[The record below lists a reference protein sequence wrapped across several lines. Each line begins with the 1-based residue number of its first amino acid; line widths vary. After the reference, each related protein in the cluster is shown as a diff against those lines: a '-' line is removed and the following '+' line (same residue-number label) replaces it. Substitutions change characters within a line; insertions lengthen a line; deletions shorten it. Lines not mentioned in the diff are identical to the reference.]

1 MRFNKED
8 VLDSLRENRQAHKE
22 RHYAARRKWRE
33 DVKARYQRALDQF
46 ETGSFK
52 NAANPLIRYPRPK
65 LRLDEYDRAIAQVE
79 AAVPNSRGSI
89 HLSNTQFE
97 AFVNDNWWWKAED
110 GGSYVDSG
118 QHGFFFSPA

>member
-1 MRFNKED
+1 VRYNKQH

-46 ETGSFK
+46 ESGSFK

-65 LRLDEYDRAIAQVE
+65 LRLDEYDRAIEQVE
-79 AAVPNSRGSI
+79 AAVPNSQGSI
-89 HLSNTQFE
+89 HLSTDE
-97 AFVNDNWWWKAED
+97 YDAYVRDLWWWK
-110 GGSYVDSG
+110 GTQSV
-118 QHGFFFSPA
+118 GFSTNMVVSA